1 MKVLFCT
8 FLFSLSFS
16 MAKGE
21 FVYCLW
27 CFDIRVHVSVSPR
40 QLPGFLTLG
49 VQYILI
55 FDLCFVFVFG
65 VFLVFFWCFFF
76 FCNLYNTCKYLAQT
90 VYKVLKGG
98 GERAQGMTFSGKF
111 TEWIKFEHSKNLTFP
126 SARTEHVST
135 SIFSCRQY
143 IYISLACFVAQLI
156 WIKNVLLFFC
166 KQTEKTERNVNVDV

>member
-8 FLFSLSFS
+8 FLLSLFFS
-16 MAKGE
+16 MAKCE

-40 QLPGFLTLG
+40 QLTGFLTLS

-55 FDLCFVFVFG
+55 FDFCFVFVFG
-65 VFLVFFWCFFF
+65 VVVFLFVF

-111 TEWIKFEHSKNLTFP
+111 TEWIKFEHSKNLTTP

-135 SIFSCRQY
+135 TIFSCRQY
-143 IYISLACFVAQLI
+143 ILISLACFSAQLL
-156 WIKNVLLFFC
+156 V
-166 KQTEKTERNVNVDV
+166 